1 MLTAP
6 KISENEMIRYKSA
19 KETSLLEIKEVER
32 GKPRE
37 WETQILVGELVK
49 GNKELITGCICID
62 KCLSPY
68 MVQNMAY

>member
-37 WETQILVGELVK
+37 WETQILVGESWLGIK
-49 GNKELITGCICID
+49 RNQG
-62 KCLSPY
+62 PY
-68 MVQNMAY
+68 IGR

>member
-49 GNKELITGCICID
+49 GNKELITGC
-62 KCLSPY
+62 
-68 MVQNMAY
+68 NA

>member
-37 WETQILVGELVK
+37 WETQILVGELVEGK
-49 GNKELITGCICID
+49 RTWD
-62 KCLSPY
+62 WMY
-68 MVQNMAY
+68 FVHR

>member
-49 GNKELITGCICID
+49 GKRTWD
-62 KCLSPY
+62 WMY
-68 MVQNMAY
+68 FVHR

>member
-1 MLTAP
+1 MLTAL

-37 WETQILVGELVK
+37 WETQILVGELVEGK
-49 GNKELITGCICID
+49 RTWD
-62 KCLSPY
+62 WMY
-68 MVQNMAY
+68 FVHR

>member
-37 WETQILVGELVK
+37 WETQILVGELWE
-49 GNKELITGCICID
+49 GNWTDSRTRTWLIKI
-62 KCLSPY
+62 LFLFF
-68 MVQNMAY
+68 

>member
-1 MLTAP
+1 MLTALNFSE
-6 KISENEMIRYKSA
+6 KEISKYKSA

-49 GNKELITGCICID
+49 RNWT
-62 KCLSPY
+62 
-68 MVQNMAY
+68 

>member
-32 GKPRE
+32 GKPPRVRNPNFGRGAGQGK
-37 WETQILVGELVK
+37 TNLRLDVLC
-49 GNKELITGCICID
+49 T
-62 KCLSPY
+62 
-68 MVQNMAY
+68 

>member
-37 WETQILVGELVK
+37 WETQIMVGELWWRNQTK
-49 GNKELITGCICID
+49 SGTKHKLGR
-62 KCLSPY
+62 
-68 MVQNMAY
+68 

>member
-37 WETQILVGELVK
+37 WETQILVGELVEGK
-49 GNKELITGCICID
+49 RT
-62 KCLSPY
+62 
-68 MVQNMAY
+68 

>member
-37 WETQILVGELVK
+37 WETQIMVGELDEEK
-49 GNKELITGCICID
+49 WIWFGINID
-62 KCLSPY
+62 R
-68 MVQNMAY
+68 

>member
-37 WETQILVGELVK
+37 WETQIMVGELDWEETNSL
-49 GNKELITGCICID
+49 GID
-62 KCLSPY
+62 IR
-68 MVQNMAY
+68 